1 MVSKEDLSCILLTLV
16 KEKSDITEG
25 VGAVNLQL
33 LESLLEGQ
41 LLGST
46 RTHLERRKDSLWI

>member
-1 MVSKEDLSCILLTLV
+1 ML
-16 KEKSDITEG
+16 KEKSDIAEG

-46 RTHLERRKDSLWI
+46 RTHLERRKDSLWSSNTIIRIFLLFR

>member
-1 MVSKEDLSCILLTLV
+1 LYSIML
-16 KEKSDITEG
+16 KEKSDISEG

-46 RTHLERRKDSLWI
+46 RTHLERRKDSSWV